1 MYTEVQEITLKD
13 TYLHAFFDFGK
24 DAFSTVEIEVNPPFD
39 ANVEVILGEV
49 AENGKIIHTP
59 GYRTFIQ
66 RIIRTRT
73 GKQVI
78 KIDIPPFI
86 PAFSGFPHCHAP
98 AMAGGEFA
106 PFRYVE
112 VNRTFGDITV
122 RRTAYF
128 NDWDDNASTFES
140 SNEKLDKIWDF
151 CKYSIKAVTAF
162 DKYIDG
168 ERERM
173 PYEGDAFINQL
184 GHFCHT
190 LNFDIARHTI
200 DHFFEHGKY
209 TWPTECLLLTP
220 TIIRDYMLYSGD
232 TASLKRWLPLLEE
245 KLLAGALDEKGLL
258 NQDLYKNIRP
268 GCRTND
274 LIDWPATERD
284 GYEVGKVNLSPNA
297 FLYGALK
304 VMFELTGEKSYLNRA
319 DQLKKA
325 IRTHLLKEGRFVD
338 SIDSE
343 HTAIHTAIAAL
354 YFDLAEDDEINFCRD
369 EILSK
374 DMACGV
380 YISHYLLEACFRYD
394 MAEHAVKLITSES
407 KRSWFNMLRE
417 GSTVTMEAWGVE
429 FKPNMDWNHAF
440 AAAPANIIPRMFC
453 GIRPVEP
460 GFKRFIVDPR
470 PGNVE
475 SFSFRMPTVKGEIK
489 LEWSKDKKQLTV
501 PENTEALYQGK
512 ILTAGTYELD

>member
-1 MYTEVQEITLKD
+1 MLTEVQEITLND
-13 TYLHAFFDFGK
+13 VYLHAFFDFGK
-24 DAFSTVEIEVNPPFD
+24 DAFSSLEIEVDLPFC

-66 RIIRTRT
+66 RIIRTGV

-78 KIDIPPFI
+78 RIDIPPFI

-98 AMAGGEFA
+98 ALAGGEIA

-112 VNRTFGDITV
+112 VNRTFGTITA
-122 RRTAYF
+122 RRAAYF
-128 NDWDDNASTFES
+128 NDWDDNASAFES
-140 SNEKLDKIWDF
+140 SDSKLNKIWDF
-151 CKYSIKAVTAF
+151 CKYSIKAVTVF

-184 GHFCHT
+184 GHFCST

-200 DHFFEHGKY
+200 DFFFENGQY

-220 TIIRDYMLYSGD
+220 TLVRDYVLYSGD
-232 TASLKRWLPLLEE
+232 TASLCRWIPLLEE
-245 KLLAGALDEKGLL
+245 KLLAGALDENGLL

-274 LIDWPATERD
+274 LIDWPPTERD
-284 GYEVGKVNLSPNA
+284 DYDLGKVNFSPNA

-304 VMFELTGEKSYLNRA
+304 VMFELTGDKSYLERA
-319 DQLKKA
+319 EKIRCA
-325 IRTHLLKEGRFVD
+325 IRTHFIRDGKFVD
-338 SIDSE
+338 SVNSE
-343 HTAIHTAIAAL
+343 HTAIHTVIMAL
-354 YFDLAEDDEINFCRD
+354 YFELAEGDEIDFCRNV
-369 EILSK
+369 ILAR

-380 YISHYLLEACFRYD
+380 YVSHYLLEVCFRYD
-394 MAEHAVKLITSES
+394 MAEHGIKLMTSES
-407 KRSWFNMLRE
+407 DRSWFNMLRE
-417 GSTVTMEAWGVE
+417 GSTITMEAWGCK

-440 AAAPANIIPRMFC
+440 AAAPANIIPRMLC
-453 GIRPVEP
+453 GIRPLEA
-460 GFKRFIVDPR
+460 GFKRFTVAPQAD
-470 PGNVE
+470 GLE
-475 SFSFRMPTVKGEIK
+475 FTFRMPTVNGEIK
-489 LEWSKDKKQLTV
+489 LVWKKDEKLLTV
-501 PENTEALYQGK
+501 PENSEALWQGK
-512 ILTAGTYELD
+512 LLSAGIHILK

>member
-49 AENGKIIHTP
+49 AENGKIIHTS

-66 RIIRTRT
+66 RVIRTRT

-128 NDWDDNASTFES
+128 NDWDDNASAFES
-140 SNEKLDKIWDF
+140 SNEKLDKICDF
-151 CKYSIKAVTAF
+151 CKYSIKAATVF
-162 DKYIDG
+162 DKYVDG
-168 ERERM
+168 ERERQ
-173 PYEGDAFINQL
+173 PYEGDTIINQL

-209 TWPTECLLLTP
+209 TWPTEYLLLAP
-220 TIIRDYMLYSGD
+220 IFVRDHILYTGN
-232 TASLKRWLPLLEE
+232 TGLLERWIPLLEE

-274 LIDWPATERD
+274 MVDWPMSERD
-284 GYEVGKVNLSPNA
+284 DYEMGRINFVPNA
-297 FLYGALK
+297 YLYGALK
-304 VMFELTGEKSYLNRA
+304 AMFELTGNESYLDRA
-319 DQLKKA
+319 DKLKAA
-325 IRTHLLKEGRFVD
+325 IKTHLVKDGRFVD

-343 HTAIHTAIAAL
+343 HTAIHTAAFAL
-354 YFDLAEDDEINFCRD
+354 YFDLAEGDEIEFCRNV
-369 EILSK
+369 ILSK
-374 DMACGV
+374 DMACSV
-380 YISHYLLEACFRYD
+380 YTAQFLLEACFRYD

-407 KRSWFNMLRE
+407 DRSWFNMLRE
-417 GSTVTMEAWGVE
+417 GATITMEAWGDK
-429 FKPNMDWNHAF
+429 FKANQDWNHAWG
-440 AAAPANIIPRMFC
+440 AAPANIIPRMFC

-460 GFKRFIVDPR
+460 GFKRFIVDPQ

-501 PENTEALYQGK
+501 PENTEALYQEK